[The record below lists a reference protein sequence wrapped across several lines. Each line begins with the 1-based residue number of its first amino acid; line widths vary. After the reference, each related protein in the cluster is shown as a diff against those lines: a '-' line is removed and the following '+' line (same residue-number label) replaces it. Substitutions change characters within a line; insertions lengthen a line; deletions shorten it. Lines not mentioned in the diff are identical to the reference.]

1 MTRRRPCGFSLIE
14 MIAAMFILALGLG
27 MLMQVL
33 GGSLNQARRAQEQTE
48 AALWAQSML
57 DTLGMGEPLEVG
69 SDGGEFDDRYRWD
82 LEVSEAPWESESV
95 VSPDALPYILY
106 RVELTVSWG
115 SDGRE
120 RQARFETLRV
130 SPRQML

>member
-1 MTRRRPCGFSLIE
+1 MIRPVRRGFSLIE

-27 MLMQVL
+27 LLLQVL

-57 DTLGMGEPLEVG
+57 DTLGVGEPLEAG
-69 SDGGEFDDRYRWD
+69 GESGEFDDRYRWD
-82 LEVSEAPWESESV
+82 LEISEAERDSESV
-95 VSPDALPYILY
+95 ISPDALPYTLY
-106 RVELTVSWG
+106 RVELTVRWG

-120 RQARFETLRV
+120 RNAVFETLRV
-130 SPRQML
+130 ATREMF